1 MASYSS
7 SWRARSRRSASLE
20 KKPPLSQKGVREARR
35 GRAGSRRGAREK
47 TKSRRN
53 LELREARWSDC
64 VGGEYSAVQYLQ
76 ACGGWPGRGRAAP
89 GDTWLLGR
97 TAWSVWRSGL
107 LAEAGVPEFEGE

>member
-1 MASYSS
+1 M
-7 SWRARSRRSASLE
+7 E

-47 TKSRRN
+47 TKSRRT

-64 VGGEYSAVQYLQ
+64 VGGEYSAVHCTALHCTALSAVQYLQ

-89 GDTWLLGR
+89 GDTWLLGS
-97 TAWSVWRSGL
+97 TARWTVCLGASGG
-107 LAEAGVPEFEGE
+107 APYWQRPGC